1 VNVDMTT
8 DPQQIRGELTTLLA
22 GLPDPDAPDADIEE
36 IAARL
41 EEAHEVL
48 VEALQSVERGPTG
61 GATSSGIEG

>member
-1 VNVDMTT
+1 VNDDMTI

-41 EEAHEVL
+41 EQAHEVL
-48 VEALQSVERGPTG
+48 VEALQSVERSP
-61 GATSSGIEG
+61 TSSGIEG

>member
-1 VNVDMTT
+1 VNGDMTT

-22 GLPDPDAPDADIEE
+22 GLPDPDAPEADIEE
-36 IAARL
+36 IAGRL

-48 VEALQSVERGPTG
+48 VQALQAVERGPTG